1 MLPHFFGGRKLH
13 RHPKSAEGKGEEV
26 VKAMVVK
33 RRLGEMLVDAE
44 VITEEQLRRA
54 VAEHRK
60 SGLKLGQYL
69 SRQGVVNENQIV
81 DTLSQQ
87 LKIEKY
93 HPEQYPIDM
102 DLARMIPFETAQ
114 KLQVAPLRKKG
125 RLLTVAMTDP
135 LDINTMDSIEITTNS
150 EVEPV
155 VCTEHEFNQLIN
167 GLYGQNSGL
176 GGVMGGMEVE
186 ALSEEE
192 AAQEQ
197 SAEEVQVSSL
207 QDMAGEAPVVRLVN
221 SIFAQAIRERASD
234 IHISPQQN
242 SVQVRFRMDGK
253 LHEVPSPPKSLALP
267 IAARIKILAN
277 MDITVSR
284 IPQDGRFTLRM
295 DNREINVR
303 VSSMPTIHGE
313 NVVLRLLDMS
323 SGVYSLDRL
332 GMIRTDRDKIE
343 TMIRKAYGMILST
356 GPTGSGKSTSLY
368 SILNELN
375 STDTNIITLEDP
387 VEYRIDNIRQVQL
400 NRKAGM
406 TFAGG
411 LRSILRQD
419 PDIIMVG
426 EIRDSETAAIAIQ
439 AAQTGHRLLSTIHT
453 NDAAGAITRF
463 IDMGVEPF
471 LIASALLVSFAQ
483 RLVRTICPYCVEP
496 YQPSEA
502 SLVAWGLDKAQ
513 NPNFKR
519 GKGCYQCMSTGY
531 KGRTGIFEVLVNDEM
546 IQEMILKRKSSQE
559 ITRVAVGEGK
569 LRTLKEDAASKVLQ
583 GITTLEEAAS
593 AVMV

>member
-1 MLPHFFGGRKLH
+1 
-13 RHPKSAEGKGEEV
+13 
-26 VKAMVVK
+26 
-33 RRLGEMLVDAE
+33 MLVEAE
-44 VITEEQLRRA
+44 VLTEEQLRRA
-54 VAEHRK
+54 VVEHRK
-60 SGLKLGQYL
+60 AGLKLGQYL

-93 HPEQYPIDM
+93 HPDQYPIDM

-135 LDINTMDSIEITTNS
+135 LDINIMDSIEIMTNF

-155 VCTEHEFNQLIN
+155 VCTEREVNQLIN
-167 GLYGQNSGL
+167 GLYGQKSGL
-176 GGVMGGMEVE
+176 GGVMEGMEIE
-186 ALSEEE
+186 AQSEDE

-197 SAEEVQVSSL
+197 AAEEVQITSL

-221 SIFAQAIRERASD
+221 SIFAQAIREKASD
-234 IHISPQQN
+234 IHVSPQQ
-242 SVQVRFRMDGK
+242 SSMQVRFRMDGK

-267 IAARIKILAN
+267 ITARIKILAN

-284 IPQDGRFTLRM
+284 IPQDGRFTLKM
-295 DNREINVR
+295 DKREINVR

-332 GMIRTDRDKIE
+332 GMIRPDRDKIS

-483 RLVRTICPYCVEP
+483 RLVRTICPYCEEP
-496 YQPSEA
+496 YQPSESA
-502 SLVAWGLDKAQ
+502 LVAWGLDKAE

-519 GKGCYQCMSTGY
+519 GKGCYQCMNTGY

-559 ITRVAVGEGK
+559 ITRVAVAEGK

>member
-1 MLPHFFGGRKLH
+1 MNRKTGYAD
-13 RHPKSAEGKGEEV
+13 KKEKGMREEV
-26 VKAMVVK
+26 VKAMAAK
-33 RRLGEMLVDAE
+33 KRLGEMLVDAE
-44 VITEEQLRRA
+44 ILTEEQLKRA

-60 SGLKLGQYL
+60 AGLKLGQYL
-69 SRQGVVNENQIV
+69 SRQGLVNENQIV

-93 HPEQYPIDM
+93 HPDQYPLDM

-155 VCTEHEFNQLIN
+155 VCTEHEVTQLIN
-167 GLYGQNSGL
+167 GLYGQQSGL
-176 GGVMGGMEVE
+176 SGVMEGMEIE
-186 ALSEEE
+186 PQSEEE
-192 AAQEQ
+192 AAQEK
-197 SAEEVQVSSL
+197 SAEEVQVTSL

-234 IHISPQQN
+234 IHVSPQQN
-242 SVQVRFRMDGK
+242 SMQVRFRMDGK

-267 IAARIKILAN
+267 IIARIKILAN

-284 IPQDGRFTLRM
+284 IPQDGRFTLKM
-295 DNREINVR
+295 DKREINVR
-303 VSSMPTIHGE
+303 VSSIPTIHGE

-323 SGVYSLDRL
+323 TGVYSLDRL
-332 GMIRTDRDKIE
+332 GMIRPDRDKIE
-343 TMIRKAYGMILST
+343 KLIRKAYGMILST

-368 SILNELN
+368 SILNALN
-375 STDTNIITLEDP
+375 STDTNIITIEDP
-387 VEYRIDNIRQVQL
+387 VEYRIDKIRQVQL

-406 TFAGG
+406 TFASG

-483 RLVRTICPYCVEP
+483 RLVRTICPYCEES
-496 YQPSEA
+496 YQPSESA
-502 SLVAWGLDKAQ
+502 LAAWGLDKAE

-519 GKGCYQCMSTGY
+519 GKGCYQCMNTGY

-546 IQEMILKRKSSQE
+546 VQELILKRKSSQE
-559 ITRVAVGEGK
+559 ITRIAVAEGK

-593 AVMV
+593 SVMV

>member
-1 MLPHFFGGRKLH
+1 
-13 RHPKSAEGKGEEV
+13 
-26 VKAMVVK
+26 
-33 RRLGEMLVDAE
+33 MLVDAE
-44 VITEEQLRRA
+44 IITEEQLRRA
-54 VAEHRK
+54 LVEHRK
-60 SGLKLGQYL
+60 AGLKLGQFL

-81 DTLSQQ
+81 DTLSRQ

-93 HPEQYPIDM
+93 HPDQYPIDM
-102 DLARMIPFETAQ
+102 NLASLIPFETAQ
-114 KLQVAPLRKKG
+114 KLKVAPLRKKG

-135 LDINTMDSIEITTNS
+135 LDINAMDAIEIITNS
-150 EVEPV
+150 EVEAV
-155 VCTEHEFNQLIN
+155 VCSEHEVNQLIN
-167 GLYGQNSGL
+167 GLYGQQSGL
-176 GGVMGGMEVE
+176 GGVMEDMEIE
-186 ALSEEE
+186 AQSEEE

-221 SIFAQAIRERASD
+221 SIFAQAIREKASD
-234 IHISPQQN
+234 IHVSPQQN
-242 SVQVRFRMDGK
+242 SMQVRFRMDGK

-267 IAARIKILAN
+267 ITARIKILAN

-284 IPQDGRFTLRM
+284 IPQDGRFTLKM

-332 GMIRTDRDKIE
+332 GMIRPDRDKIE

-375 STDTNIITLEDP
+375 SPDTNIITLEDP

-426 EIRDSETAAIAIQ
+426 EIRDPETAAIAIQ

-463 IDMGVEPF
+463 IDMGIEPF
-471 LIASALLVSFAQ
+471 LVASALLVSFAQ
-483 RLVRTICPYCVEP
+483 RLVRTICPYCKES
-496 YQPSEA
+496 YQPSESA
-502 SLVAWGLDKAQ
+502 LVDWGLDKAE

-519 GKGCYQCMSTGY
+519 GKGCYQCMNTGY

-559 ITRVAVGEGK
+559 ITRVAVAEGK

-593 AVMV
+593 SVMV